1 MKRIFPIFIFFSL
14 AVVAF
19 AVPVK
24 RGLWKNLILAD
35 GQQVRACLQG
45 DDMMRY
51 YRAENGDLYV
61 ADATGVYTKTDMYAL
76 TANAQTRRR
85 AFNRKI
91 QAKARKIAGVGGTGK
106 VYEGKKKGLIIL
118 VQFSDKTFKE
128 SHDLAFYKRLANEPG
143 FTTSDGFNGSVKDYF
158 RDQSLGMLEVDFD
171 VVGPVTMPQT
181 AEYYGRNVGF
191 SGDAAVGEMVAEACM
206 SIDGE
211 VNFADYD
218 WDGDGE
224 VDQIFALYAGMG
236 EASGGSAN
244 TIWPHMWTLSDS
256 DYGKQLI
263 LDGVILDTYA
273 CSCEMTLDDK
283 NDYKE
288 TVDGI
293 GTICHEFSHCLGYP
307 DMYDTS
313 QFGTKNFGMDVW
325 DLMDYG
331 SYNNG
336 GFTPSGYTAY
346 EKWVAGWITP
356 VELTSDMQIDNLKAL
371 SEGGDAYIIYNS
383 ANNNEFVIFEN
394 RKQTGWDV
402 AQPAS
407 GLMALHVDYDIE
419 KWTENTVNNDSK
431 RQRCTIFH
439 ADGTDGTGEEDLAGD
454 LYPCAGNNFINSLS
468 VQKPLWYSPD
478 AEGHRSFGRSMTGI
492 TLNDDLTVS
501 FKFSATATE
510 RNDYLL
516 FETFDDNNSQGGNDG
531 MWTGSGSSK
540 LLTDIAGWD
549 GVKQFA
555 GLQCARFGTPST
567 PGSLT
572 SPEFEVEEDAA
583 LTCLAG
589 PWADEES
596 AMTVTFI
603 NSATAEET
611 VLGTFILD
619 EETWK
624 KCELK
629 FPVGGKGRL
638 KFASSKR
645 QFLDEVRVAKAGTT
659 AIEEIF
665 TSDSRRADTRVY
677 SIDGRYLGKDLN
689 ILDRGIY
696 IVGGKK
702 IVKR

>member
-1 MKRIFPIFIFFSL
+1 MKRIFFSIYIFSL

-19 AVPVK
+19 AVPAK

-35 GQQVRACLQG
+35 WQQVRACLQG

-61 ADATGVYTKTDMYAL
+61 ADATGVYTKTDMDAL

-128 SHDLAFYKRLANEPG
+128 SHDLAFYKRVANEPG

-158 RDQSLGMLEVDFD
+158 RDQSRGMLEVDFD

-181 AEYYGRNVGF
+181 AEYYGRNVGI

-394 RKQTGWDV
+394 RKQTGWDA

-419 KWTENTVNNDSK
+419 KWTENTVNNDNK

-478 AEGHRSFGRSMTGI
+478 AEGHRSLGKSLTDI

-501 FKFSATATE
+501 FKFSTTATE

-572 SPEFEVEEDAA
+572 SPEFEVEEDAT

-589 PWADEES
+589 SWADEES
-596 AMTVTFI
+596 TMTVTFI

-619 EETWK
+619 EEAWK

-665 TSDSRRADTRVY
+665 TSDRNKADTSVY